1 MIQVYMLKDVENVGM
16 TGQVVKVSE
25 GYALNFLIPKK
36 LATRVD
42 ESNQKFYEGKQLRE
56 KVTQEVLS
64 TKVAMIA
71 ERIKGLHVTVKQ
83 KIHDDGKLYGA
94 LSADVVVDLLKD
106 KDISITKKQVEFV
119 KNIKNIGEHKVIIK
133 LSAKLKPELTLKVV
147 GEAQPK
153 HTA

>member
-16 TGQVVKVSE
+16 TGQLVKVSE
-25 GYALNFLIPKK
+25 GYATNFLFPKK
-36 LATRVD
+36 LAAKVD
-42 ESNQKFYEGKQLRE
+42 DANKKFYENKQVRE

-71 ERIKGLHVTVKQ
+71 ERIKTLHITVKQ

-94 LSADVVVDLLKD
+94 LSADIVVDLLKS
-106 KDISITKKQVEFV
+106 KEIIITKKQVEFV
-119 KNIKNIGEHKVIIK
+119 KNIKNIGEHKVVIK

-147 GEAQPK
+147 GDAQQK
-153 HTA
+153 HA

>member
-1 MIQVYMLKDVENVGM
+1 MVQVYMLKDVENVGM
-16 TGQVVKVSE
+16 TGQIVKVSE

-42 ESNQKFYEGKQLRE
+42 AHNKKHFESKQVRE

-64 TKVAMIA
+64 TKVAMLA

-94 LSADVVVDLLKD
+94 LSADIIVDLLKG
-106 KDISITKKQVEFV
+106 KEISITKKQVEFI

-147 GEAQPK
+147 GDNQKQA
-153 HTA
+153 A